1 MVNGSPLNRRISGV
15 SSNKLETLLVVL
27 LSPIFG
33 SMRCQH
39 SFQILV
45 QLFDNLEFFM
55 QNSIEEILKMN
66 ENFEDAFMKMFISIA
81 TALEDCDS
89 KTNLRVP
96 KKNRGN

>member
-1 MVNGSPLNRRISGV
+1 MLS
-15 SSNKLETLLVVL
+15 VVL

-33 SMRCQH
+33 SMWCQH

-45 QLFDNLEFFM
+45 QLFDNLELFM
-55 QNSIEEILKMN
+55 QNNIEEILKMN
-66 ENFEDAFMKMFISIA
+66 EKFEDAFMKMFISIVA
-81 TALEDCDS
+81 GLEDCDS